1 MVSVRLEGITKK
13 YLDRT
18 VIDNLSIEVGDG
30 EFACLLGPQ
39 GAGKT
44 TVLRIIAGLEKP
56 TSGRIY
62 FGEED
67 VTDHGPGDRNVA
79 MVFQTFALYPHK
91 TVFQNLE
98 FTLMKDKMSK
108 EEREQ
113 RIDEIAKLLR
123 MTHLLDKKPAYLSGG
138 EKQRVSMGRA
148 LVRKPNLF
156 LLDEPLTNLDAKL
169 RLHMRSELKKI
180 QKEVGQTAI
189 FSTADDIEA
198 ITMSDKIAV
207 VNEGRLQQYDEV
219 YAVYDNPRNIFTGKF
234 VGTPTINLVDCKLAQ
249 DGEKVFLD
257 MKGQM
262 YDISEIKN
270 DLQGKEIGSDLT
282 LGIRPADITVDKTK
296 SSDRSLSAK
305 VYEMILT
312 GDIYE
317 LALDIGGNIFRA
329 LVPSTFKASI
339 GDLFWVNFDD
349 KRLHIFDKQTG
360 NSVI

>member
-18 VIDNLSIEVGDG
+18 VIDNLSMEVGDG
-30 EFACLLGPQ
+30 VFACLLGPQ

-44 TVLRIIAGLEKP
+44 TLLRIIAGLEKP
-56 TSGRIY
+56 TSGRVY

-67 VTDHGPGDRNVA
+67 VTDYEPGDRNVA
-79 MVFQTFALYPHK
+79 MVFQTFALYPQK

-108 EEREQ
+108 EERKQ
-113 RIDEIAKLLR
+113 RIDETSKLLR
-123 MTHLLDKKPAYLSGG
+123 MTHLLDKKPAFLSGG

-148 LVRKPNLF
+148 LVRNPNLF

-180 QKEVGQTAI
+180 QKAVGQTAI
-189 FSTADDIEA
+189 FTTADDIEA

-219 YAVYDNPRNIFTGKF
+219 YAVYDHPKNIFTGKF

-249 DGEKVFLD
+249 TGDKVFLD

-282 LGIRPADITVDKTK
+282 LGIRPSDITVDKTK
-296 SSDRSLSAK
+296 SSDRSLPAK

-339 GDLFWVNFDD
+339 GDPFWVNFDD
-349 KRLHIFDKQTG
+349 KKLHIFDKQTG
-360 NSVI
+360 NSVV